1 MIDCGVVQAVVRGIA
16 GASWQLKMRSLA
28 FVCHFDS
35 THQVCLIC
43 KYLTVLIILLILIR
57 NVWLN
62 VV

>member
-35 THQVCLIC
+35 THQVCLSSH
-43 KYLTVLIILLILIR
+43 YF
-57 NVWLN
+57 
-62 VV
+62 